1 MQKEFQPKIILNV
14 NGLNTP
20 NQKTEMSYGVKKQD
34 NYMLSIGNILHRQNI
49 NTLKVKE
56 QKIYTSKIDYRA
68 KNVTRSFTR
77 SLFLNDESINQ
88 KNLII

>member
-20 NQKTEMSYGVKKQD
+20 NQRTEMSYGVKKQD
-34 NYMLSIGNILHRQNI
+34 NYMLSIRNILHRQNI

>member
-14 NGLNTP
+14 NGLNTL
-20 NQKTEMSYGVKKQD
+20 NQKTEMSYWVKKQD
-34 NYMLSIGNILHRQNI
+34 NYMLSIRNILHRQNI

-68 KNVTRSFTR
+68 KNVTRGFTR
-77 SLFLNDESINQ
+77 SLFLNESINQ
-88 KNLII
+88 KNLTI

>member
-34 NYMLSIGNILHRQNI
+34 NYMLSIRNILHRQNI